1 MRTSRIDL
9 YINGVL
15 QDVTPIYSDSLAINK
30 ERESGEMY
38 YRTKLDGTIKFAG
51 KDFDLIEDQTI
62 DTEMTVEMA
71 VEVYGIDTVFREGS
85 SGVVP
90 TTRVDNSRS
99 IEIEQVETLL
109 VRGIFTKLDCTF
121 NYDDKICEVK
131 VTSIDDYEKL
141 LGGID
146 NEYDLVALAPERNSV
161 TLTKR
166 GVLQVYRLGDTK
178 ITNIIGNMS
187 YEVDTAVDVEDLTPT
202 SLVNT
207 YHFAR
212 VEEDHYIVRVYID
225 ASYGTVSEASG
236 YYEGYPSAQGLRISK
251 AGTPWYF
258 VNLAGTTTFV
268 LCYNDYYFTY
278 QDPTL
283 GNVFLGTGPDPRAPQ
298 LISFFPFD
306 TDFHRLSSTPYNGM
320 AFEQELINTFAR
332 VLTDLASV
340 SGQTT
345 FEIPEIDIV
354 ATNLNYRRVYPY
366 QLSKDLMLRTD
377 ETQVEPTKWGVNDEG
392 RYFVQP
398 TSSDPTDNII
408 PIGWNTWIPFSVWL
422 KSTVTMAQNVDRA
435 NAKWTLR
442 DAYPLHS
449 VIQTLLNQI
458 DPTITFGSTADYSKF
473 LYGTGL
479 DKLIIRQYNLPYYD
493 GQQLFFITPVTN
505 VKRTYYNQAARKGN
519 ITLKQVLDML
529 RNTMQLYWFVDS
541 EKRLRIEHITWFKN
555 GGTYLTSPQPTPI
568 VDLTNEL
575 SPMWMKRWS
584 EGLNSITYEPEML
597 NKRYEF
603 AWGDKSSEVFE
614 GYPIDIN
621 NLSAKNGKT
630 SSVSVANFV
639 SDIDLITSAPDAVSD
654 DVFALIATDNSHEC
668 QINYITPGSLEDFVA
683 PTYGMQNGVL
693 SFYYLESAYWLSDMG
708 GTNATTKNY
717 KKADGS
723 DGSLNVRGTQRVRKQ
738 KVKFPIATSLIGQ
751 EGLIRTGLGD
761 GQWIK
766 ASFTPEDGI
775 TTMELM
781 LDTEN
786 SN

>member
-121 NYDDKICEVK
+121 NYDDKVCEVK

-207 YHFAR
+207 YHFAK

-236 YYEGYPSAQGLRISK
+236 YYEGYPSAQGLIIRK
-251 AGTPWYF
+251 AGTPWYLA
-258 VNLAGTTTFV
+258 NLPGTTNFI
-268 LCYNDYYFTY
+268 LCYDNYYYTY

-283 GNVFLGTGPDPRAPQ
+283 GNVLLGTAPDPRAPE
-298 LISFFPFD
+298 LISFFPYD
-306 TDFHRLSSTPYNGM
+306 VYTQTKKSNTPYNGM

-332 VLTDLASV
+332 VLTDLANV

-366 QLSKDLMLRTD
+366 QLLKDLMLRTD
-377 ETQVEPTKWGVNDEG
+377 ETRVAPTKWGVNDEG

-458 DPTITFGSTADYSKF
+458 DPTITFGNTADYSKF
-473 LYGTGL
+473 LYGTEL
-479 DKLIIRQYNLPYYD
+479 DKLTIRQYNLPYYD

-529 RNTMQLYWFVDS
+529 RNTMQLYWFIDS
-541 EKRLRIEHITWFKN
+541 EKRLRIEHITWFRN
-555 GGTYLTSPQPTPI
+555 GGTYLTSPQPI

-584 EGLNSITYEPEML
+584 EGLNSITYEPETL

-630 SSVSVANFV
+630 SSVSVTNFV

-654 DVFALIATDNSHEC
+654 DVFALIATNNSHEC
-668 QINYITPGSLEDFVA
+668 LIDYMTPGYLEDFVA

-693 SFYYLESAYWLSDMG
+693 SFYYLEPAYWLSDMG

-761 GQWIK
+761 GQWVK

-775 TTMELM
+775 TTMELV